1 MGAAPNNN
9 YNPKGRGN
17 TPNKTTKEIREAY
30 QAFVENNIED
40 FQVWLSQIED
50 PAKRFQIIIAIS
62 EYFVPKLNR
71 TEVTGQDGKDLFS
84 NVTFNF
90 TVAEDDTDPEQ
101 L

>member
-1 MGAAPNNN
+1 MAAPPGNSFSNGR
-9 YNPKGRGN
+9 PKGV
-17 TPNKTTKEIREAY
+17 PNKTTKEIREAY
-30 QAFVENNIED
+30 QAFVENNIDD
-40 FQVWLSQIED
+40 FQVWLSQIDD
-50 PAKRFQIIIAIS
+50 PAKRFAIIIQIS

-90 TVAEDDTDPEQ
+90 TVADDDSDQEQ

>member
-1 MGAAPNNN
+1 MAAPPGNSFS
-9 YNPKGRGN
+9 PGRKPGV
-17 TPNKTTKEIREAY
+17 PNKTTKEIREAY
-30 QAFVENNIED
+30 QAFVENNIDD

-50 PAKRFQIIIAIS
+50 PAKRFSIIIAIS

-71 TEVTGQDGKDLFS
+71 SEVTGQDGKDLFS

-90 TVAEDDTDPEQ
+90 TVAEDDSDPEQ

>member
-1 MGAAPNNN
+1 MSAAPGNN
-9 YNPKGRGN
+9 YNPKGRGSA
-17 TPNKTTKEIREAY
+17 PNKTTKEIREAY
-30 QAFVENNIED
+30 QAFVENNIDD
-40 FQVWLSQIED
+40 FQVWLSQIDD
-50 PAKRFQIIIAIS
+50 PAKRFQIIIQIS

-90 TVAEDDTDPEQ
+90 TVADDDSDQEQ

>member
-1 MGAAPNNN
+1 MSAAPGNS
-9 YNPKGRGN
+9 YSPGRPKGK
-17 TPNKTTKEIREAY
+17 PNKTTTEIREAY
-30 QAFVENNIED
+30 QAFVENNIDD
-40 FQVWLSQIED
+40 FQVWLSQIDD
-50 PAKRFQIIIAIS
+50 PAKRFQIIIQIS

-90 TVAEDDTDPEQ
+90 TVADDNPDPEQ

>member
-1 MGAAPNNN
+1 MPALPGNN

-17 TPNKTTKEIREAY
+17 TPNRTTKEIREAY
-30 QAFVENNIED
+30 QAFVENNIDD
-40 FQVWLSQIED
+40 FQAWLGQIDD

-71 TEVTGQDGKDLFS
+71 TEVTGQDGKDLFA

-90 TVAEDDTDPEQ
+90 TVADGDSDTEQ

>member
-1 MGAAPNNN
+1 MAAAPGNN

-17 TPNKTTKEIREAY
+17 KPNKTTIEIREAY
-30 QAFVENNIED
+30 QAFVENNIDD
-40 FQVWLSQIED
+40 FQVWLSQIDD
-50 PAKRFQIIIAIS
+50 PAKRFQIIIQIS

-90 TVAEDDTDPEQ
+90 TVADDNPDQEQ

>member
-1 MGAAPNNN
+1 MAAPAGNNF
-9 YNPKGRGN
+9 NPKGRGN

-30 QAFVENNIED
+30 QAFVENNIDD
-40 FQVWLSQIED
+40 FQVWLSQIDD
-50 PAKRFQIIIAIS
+50 PAKRFAIIIQIS

-90 TVAEDDTDPEQ
+90 TVADGDTDPEQ

>member
-1 MGAAPNNN
+1 MSAAPGNN

-17 TPNKTTKEIREAY
+17 TPNKTTTEIREAY
-30 QAFVENNIED
+30 QAFVENNIDD
-40 FQVWLSQIED
+40 FQVWLSQIDD
-50 PAKRFQIIIAIS
+50 PAKRFQIIIQMS

-90 TVAEDDTDPEQ
+90 TVADDDTDPEQ